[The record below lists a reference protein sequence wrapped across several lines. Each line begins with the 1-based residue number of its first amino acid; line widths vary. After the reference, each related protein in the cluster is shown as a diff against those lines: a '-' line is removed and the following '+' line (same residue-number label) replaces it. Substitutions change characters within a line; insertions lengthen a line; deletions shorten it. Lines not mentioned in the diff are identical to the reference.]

1 VEVEVQY
8 QSLSTLAFVIRS
20 IIIASLSCPGD
31 VVLAS
36 NCLADASI
44 HVLLGLVLSSGP
56 VKKFGCM
63 TMSTAI
69 AHGLRTELAV
79 SR

>member
-1 VEVEVQY
+1 VKVEVQY

-44 HVLLGLVLSSGP
+44 HVLGLVLSSGP